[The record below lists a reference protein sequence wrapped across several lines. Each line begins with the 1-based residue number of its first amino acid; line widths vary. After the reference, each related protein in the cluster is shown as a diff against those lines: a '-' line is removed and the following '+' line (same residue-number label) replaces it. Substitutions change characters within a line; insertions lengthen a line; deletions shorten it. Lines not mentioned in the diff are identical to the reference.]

1 MQGQRRAA
9 QALDC
14 LKPPEIP
21 SACCV
26 AQEQEIG
33 LESEVRKAELEAQ
46 NAVLLEELSRAD
58 VWQLVSRMNVLARL
72 YVDQGR
78 HPGGKAAGGGTSCQG
93 AELKLSGKTPDE
105 ISGCLPL
112 KAAPASA
119 WRISAG
125 VASPLPARACV
136 CDTWEA
142 ANARRWAAWNEWLAR
157 NQ

>member
-78 HPGGKAAGGGTSCQG
+78 HPGGKAAGGGTSSAG
-93 AELKLSGKTPDE
+93 GVNWRRTPMLTQMRLLPSV
-105 ISGCLPL
+105 SGC
-112 KAAPASA
+112 
-119 WRISAG
+119 
-125 VASPLPARACV
+125 RA
-136 CDTWEA
+136 
-142 ANARRWAAWNEWLAR
+142 
-157 NQ
+157 